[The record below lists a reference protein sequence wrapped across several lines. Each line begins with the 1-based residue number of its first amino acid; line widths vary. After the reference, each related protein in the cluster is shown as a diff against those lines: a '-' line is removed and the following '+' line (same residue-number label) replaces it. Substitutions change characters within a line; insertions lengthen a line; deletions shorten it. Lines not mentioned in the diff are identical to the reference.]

1 MKHIETQNVEF
12 KEKFGNNVLKTLFA
26 FANTQGG
33 KVMLGVKNNGTVKG
47 FKVSNEALRD
57 ITEKIVSKLGIHSD
71 IEVKENQ
78 GKQVVEIKV
87 NKSNAL
93 VSFEGKYYERIGN
106 TTREM
111 KSERLREFFI
121 KGTNWDTLINEEAE
135 FNEIDEQTVRMG
147 REKGRLRVFDE
158 NTDIKVLFEHL
169 KLSSKSKLTNGAIIL
184 FGKDPQKY
192 FLNAVLR
199 VIRLKNE
206 TTSVGERLIDG
217 DLFKQVMEGEEAIK
231 NFLGVRYEI
240 KNL

>member
-12 KEKFGNNVLKTLFA
+12 KEKFGNNVLKTLCA

-47 FKVSNEALRD
+47 FKVSNEVLRD

-87 NKSNAL
+87 NKLNAL

-111 KSERLREFFI
+111 KPERLREFFI
-121 KGTNWDTLINEEAE
+121 KGTN
-135 FNEIDEQTVRMG
+135 
-147 REKGRLRVFDE
+147 
-158 NTDIKVLFEHL
+158 
-169 KLSSKSKLTNGAIIL
+169 
-184 FGKDPQKY
+184 
-192 FLNAVLR
+192 
-199 VIRLKNE
+199 
-206 TTSVGERLIDG
+206 
-217 DLFKQVMEGEEAIK
+217 
-231 NFLGVRYEI
+231 
-240 KNL
+240 